1 MFEKKEEG
9 RREGEEEGGK
19 RKRSAKKG
27 TQGQIERLKE
37 VSREL
42 KRRTEASCVV
52 SGPLSVVL
60 TDSPEETDPRVPRV
74 AEVRDAGANSQSL
87 DKDPA
92 IFRCFQRR
100 TLPSCE
106 QQQFP
111 QPLTLSKPQAY
122 IYIYKPRA
130 SLYNN

>member
-19 RKRSAKKG
+19 RKRSPKIR

-42 KRRTEASCVV
+42 KRRTEAACVV

-74 AEVRDAGANSQSL
+74 AEVRDAGTDSQSL

-92 IFRCFQRR
+92 ILWCFQWR

-106 QQQFP
+106 HP

-122 IYIYKPRA
+122 IKPRA
-130 SLYNN
+130 SIYNH